1 MAYLSIISPTISDP
15 AAAIAEARW
24 RRTAASFA
32 SPCWQS
38 ASSPPTAPLLSP
50 MAHASWYFNPPPPLP
65 VACPGLPP
73 GPCAQL
79 HAQLTPVPACSLSK
93 MLRGGGGCLPCKHW
107 TNAPSV
113 VTWFRCVPV
122 KLDFL
127 KQIARAKQARCAN
140 ESCPAPLIPHCCP
153 CMRFSGNKAKHAPPA
168 SVSLVPTSSPLS
180 GFSLIFSL
188 ISPAIIHA

>member
-1 MAYLSIISPTISDP
+1 MASNRSLFCLALLAICFVASGS
-15 AAAIAEARW
+15 AAVVDSGSNGSCQLVLQH
-24 RRTAASFA
+24 T
-32 SPCWQS
+32 
-38 ASSPPTAPLLSP
+38 PL
-50 MAHASWYFNPPPPLP
+50 ALP
-65 VACPGLPP
+65 VACPRLPP
-73 GPCAQL
+73 CPCARF

-140 ESCPAPLIPHCCP
+140 DSCPAPLIPHCCP